1 MWWEEQSAV
10 RFNIF
15 ASISQAFSFQLI
27 KSFQSR
33 RFTIVLYYEAAEHA
47 ANVIKRFNTKEFT
60 AKFFS
65 ELVIKIS
72 KKPHLFD

>member
-33 RFTIVLYYEAAEHA
+33 RFTIVLYYEAAGFYKQA
-47 ANVIKRFNTKEFT
+47 LIV
-60 AKFFS
+60 
-65 ELVIKIS
+65 L
-72 KKPHLFD
+72 D